1 MGRTGSVVY
10 IIAMTTYRTALLLSL
25 VAPMLSLSPSSHL
38 TTQDKDRLTSV
49 FTSSL
54 SGDTASLHY
63 SLLGLQLLGEAVPNS
78 ADLCSSLSPLSNDV
92 NVETLFHA
100 TGAAAALGCPL
111 SLGPEAAA
119 AVSAS
124 LGEGATTASLF
135 FASKTQTSVG
145 INLDAAA
152 VKKGLTAALKKDDTL
167 LSLGL
172 AFHTSAMLDGDL
184 TKFFDRIED
193 AVVQAD
199 EVDGKML
206 QFEGGL
212 SVTSVVLTGAAKLA
226 IKAKKLL
233 PVTGEQA
240 VKFGNYLMSRKSVQ
254 QAKGAFHLLE
264 AVTTMAS
271 NPQHIPV
278 VIALASPVSVSA
290 ENPHVV
296 VSVTDLAGGSPG
308 DFALVLDTA
317 TRQEDGAVVAA
328 RQSLTHM
335 VTTTKHTVDL
345 MAANPPAGFYEL
357 ALTATPVKADARFV
371 GNTGVTL
378 TVKVLTTIT
387 VDNAELKVVDAEQ
400 TTTGKTIKLEYPGL
414 ETEKISVDYKE
425 RILVNFNVLD
435 SLTNKAMLIHQAF
448 IKLTHKESSA
458 EIIYVA
464 EAANSKLY
472 MFDLDLGQ
480 AAQDFNSKSGLYS
493 VSVILGDAVITNP
506 TSWHAADIEINF
518 PEDGSS
524 KETGLY
530 SAKPEIRHLS
540 REPEPRPS
548 AIVSNA
554 FTLLCLSPILIMLA
568 LWLKL
573 GVNCSNF
580 PTSLAAV
587 GFHVGLAS
595 IFLLYTYFWLELNM
609 FQTMKY
615 LTVLGVITFLC
626 GNSLLASIAKKTKT
640 A

>member
-1 MGRTGSVVY
+1 MSSCRL
-10 IIAMTTYRTALLLSL
+10 ALLLSL
-25 VAPMLSLSPSSHL
+25 VVTPLLSLSPSSHL
-38 TTQDKDRLTSV
+38 TPQDKTRISTV
-49 FTSSL
+49 FSSSL

-63 SLLGLQLLGEAVPNS
+63 SLLGLTLLAEDIADKASICATLS
-78 ADLCSSLSPLSNDV
+78 ALSGDT
-92 NVETLFHA
+92 NVETLYHA
-100 TGAAAALGCPL
+100 SGAAAALGCPIT
-111 SLGPEAAA
+111 LGSDAAA
-119 AVSAS
+119 AVASS

-135 FASKTQTSVG
+135 FAAKTQASVG
-145 INLDAAA
+145 AKLDSAA

-172 AFHTSAMLDGDL
+172 AFHTAAMLDGDL

-254 QAKGAFHLLE
+254 QPKGAFHLLE
-264 AVTTMAS
+264 AVVTMAN
-271 NPQHIPV
+271 NPQHIPL

-308 DFALVLDTA
+308 DFSLVLDTA

-328 RQSLTHM
+328 KQSLTHM

-530 SAKPEIRHLS
+530 SAKPEIRHLF

-580 PTSLAAV
+580 PASLAAV

-595 IFLLYTYFWLELNM
+595 IFLLYTYFWLQLNM

>member
-1 MGRTGSVVY
+1 MSSCRL
-10 IIAMTTYRTALLLSL
+10 ALLLSL
-25 VAPMLSLSPSSHL
+25 VVTPLLSLSPSSHL
-38 TTQDKDRLTSV
+38 TPQDKARISTV
-49 FTSSL
+49 FSSSL

-63 SLLGLQLLGEAVPNS
+63 SLLGLTLLAEDIADKASICATLS
-78 ADLCSSLSPLSNDV
+78 ALSGDT
-92 NVETLFHA
+92 NVETLYHA
-100 TGAAAALGCPL
+100 SGAAAALGCPIT
-111 SLGPEAAA
+111 LGADAAA
-119 AVSAS
+119 AVASS

-135 FASKTQTSVG
+135 FAAKTQASVG
-145 INLDAAA
+145 AKLDSAA

-172 AFHTSAMLDGDL
+172 AFHTAAMLDGDL

-254 QAKGAFHLLE
+254 QPKGAFHLLE
-264 AVTTMAS
+264 AVVTMAN

-308 DFALVLDTA
+308 DFSLVLDTA

-328 RQSLTHM
+328 KQSLTHM
-335 VTTTKHTVDL
+335 FTTTKHTVDL

-435 SLTNKAMLIHQAF
+435 SLTSKAMLIHQAF

-518 PEDGSS
+518 PEDGLS

-530 SAKPEIRHLS
+530 SAKPEIRHLF

-580 PTSLAAV
+580 PASLAAV

>member
-1 MGRTGSVVY
+1 MVTFRP
-10 IIAMTTYRTALLLSL
+10 ALLLTL
-25 VAPMLSLSPSSHL
+25 VTPLLSLSPSSHL
-38 TTQDKDRLTSV
+38 TSQDKARITSV

-63 SLLGLQLLGEAVPNS
+63 SLLGLQLLGEEVPDKAS
-78 ADLCSSLSPLSNDV
+78 LCSSLSALANDA

-100 TGAAAALGCPL
+100 TGAGSALGCPL
-111 SLGPEAAA
+111 TLGAEAKA
-119 AVSAS
+119 AVASS

-135 FASKTQTSVG
+135 FGARTVASVG
-145 INLDAAA
+145 EALDSGKI
-152 VKKGLTAALKKDDTL
+152 KKGLTAALKKDDTL

-172 AFHTSAMLDGDL
+172 AFHTAAMLEGDL
-184 TKFFDRIED
+184 AKFFDRIED

-226 IKAKKLL
+226 VKAKKLL

-254 QAKGAFHLLE
+254 QPKGAFHLLE
-264 AVTTMAS
+264 AVMTMS
-271 NPQHIPV
+271 NNPQHIPL

-308 DFALVLDTA
+308 EFSLVLDTA

-328 RQSLTHM
+328 KQPLVHM

-357 ALTATPVKADARFV
+357 VLTATPVKADTRFV

-378 TVKVLTTIT
+378 TVKVLTTIS
-387 VDNAELKVVDAEQ
+387 VDNAELKVLDAEQ
-400 TTTGKTIKLEYPGL
+400 TTTGKTIKLTYPSL

-425 RILVNFNVLD
+425 RILLNFNVLD
-435 SLTNKAMLIHQAF
+435 SVTKKAMLIHQAF
-448 IKLTHKESSA
+448 IKLTHIETAA

-480 AAQDFNSKSGLYS
+480 AAQDFNSKSGAYS

-506 TSWHAADIEINF
+506 TSWHAANIHINF
-518 PEDGSS
+518 PEDSS
-524 KETGLY
+524 PKEAGLY
-530 SAKPEIRHLS
+530 SAKPEIRHLF

-548 AIVSNA
+548 AVVSNA

-568 LWLKL
+568 LWFKL

-580 PTSLAAV
+580 PFSLAAV
-587 GFHVGLAS
+587 GFHLGLAS

-609 FQTMKY
+609 FQTVKY

-626 GNSLLASIAKKTKT
+626 GNSLLASIAKKTKSV
-640 A
+640 

>member
-1 MGRTGSVVY
+1 MMYSCY
-10 IIAMTTYRTALLLSL
+10 TALLLSL
-25 VAPMLSLSPSSHL
+25 VVTPLLSISPTSHL
-38 TTQDKDRLTSV
+38 TTQDKARIASV

-63 SLLGLQLLGEAVPNS
+63 SLLGLQLLGEKVEDVS
-78 ADLCSSLSPLSNDV
+78 SICSTVSGLANDG
-92 NVETLFHA
+92 NVETLYHA
-100 TGAAAALGCPL
+100 SGIGAALGCPL
-111 SLGPEAAA
+111 TLGTEAAQAVESSLGD
-119 AVSAS
+119 
-124 LGEGATTASLF
+124 GATTASLF
-135 FASKTQTSVG
+135 FAAKTQASVG
-145 INLDAAA
+145 ARLDSAA

-172 AFHTSAMLDGDL
+172 AFHTASMLDGDL
-184 TKFFDRIED
+184 AKFFDRIED

-212 SVTSVVLTGAAKLA
+212 SVTSVVLTGAARLA
-226 IKAKKLL
+226 VKAKKML

-254 QAKGAFHLLE
+254 QPKGSFHLLE
-264 AVTTMAS
+264 AVMTMAN
-271 NPQHIPV
+271 NPQHIPL

-308 DFALVLDTA
+308 DFSVVLDTA

-328 RQSLTHM
+328 KQSLTHM
-335 VTTTKHTVDL
+335 VTTTKHTMDL

-357 ALTATPVKADARFV
+357 SLTATPVKADARFV

-387 VDNAELKVVDAEQ
+387 VDNAELKMVDAEQ
-400 TTTGKTIKLEYPGL
+400 STTGKTVQLTYPNK
-414 ETEKISVDYKE
+414 ENEKISIDYKE
-425 RILVNFNVLD
+425 RILINFNVLD
-435 SLTNKAMLIHQAF
+435 SVSKKAMLIHQAF
-448 IKLTHKESSA
+448 IKLTHLETST

-464 EAANSKLY
+464 EAANTKLY

-480 AAQDFNSKSGLYS
+480 ASQDFNSKSGAYS
-493 VSVILGDAVITNP
+493 VSIILGDAVITNP
-506 TSWHAADIEINF
+506 TSWHVADVNINF
-518 PEDGSS
+518 PADSS
-524 KETGLY
+524 AKEPGLY
-530 SAKPEIRHLS
+530 SAKPEIRHLF

-548 AIVSNA
+548 TIVSNA

-568 LWLKL
+568 FWLKL

-580 PTSLAAV
+580 PFSLTAI

-626 GNSLLASIAKKTKT
+626 GNSLLASIAKRTKT

>member
-1 MGRTGSVVY
+1 MSSCRL
-10 IIAMTTYRTALLLSL
+10 ALLLSL
-25 VAPMLSLSPSSHL
+25 VVTPLLSLSPSSHL
-38 TTQDKDRLTSV
+38 TPQDKVRISTV
-49 FTSSL
+49 FSSSL

-63 SLLGLQLLGEAVPNS
+63 SLLGLTLLAEDIADKASICATLS
-78 ADLCSSLSPLSNDV
+78 ALSGDT
-92 NVETLFHA
+92 NVETLYHA
-100 TGAAAALGCPL
+100 SGAAAALGCPIT
-111 SLGPEAAA
+111 LGADAAA
-119 AVSAS
+119 AVASS

-135 FASKTQTSVG
+135 FAAKTQASVG
-145 INLDAAA
+145 AKLDSAA

-172 AFHTSAMLDGDL
+172 AFHTAAMLDGDL

-240 VKFGNYLMSRKSVQ
+240 IKFGNYLMSRKSVQ
-254 QAKGAFHLLE
+254 QPKGAFHLLE
-264 AVTTMAS
+264 AVVTMAN

-308 DFALVLDTA
+308 DFSLVLDTA

-328 RQSLTHM
+328 KQSLTHM

-387 VDNAELKVVDAEQ
+387 VDNAEVKVVDAEQ

-524 KETGLY
+524 KEAGLY
-530 SAKPEIRHLS
+530 SAKPEIRHLF

-580 PTSLAAV
+580 PASLAAV

>member
-1 MGRTGSVVY
+1 MMYSCY
-10 IIAMTTYRTALLLSL
+10 TALLLSL
-25 VAPMLSLSPSSHL
+25 VVTPLLSISPTSHL
-38 TTQDKDRLTSV
+38 TTQDKARIASV

-63 SLLGLQLLGEAVPNS
+63 SLLGLQLLGEKVEDVS
-78 ADLCSSLSPLSNDV
+78 SICSTVSGLANDG
-92 NVETLFHA
+92 NVETLYHA
-100 TGAAAALGCPL
+100 SGIGAALGCPL
-111 SLGPEAAA
+111 TLGTEAAQAVESSLGD
-119 AVSAS
+119 
-124 LGEGATTASLF
+124 GATTASLF
-135 FASKTQTSVG
+135 FAAKTQASVG
-145 INLDAAA
+145 ARLDSAA

-172 AFHTSAMLDGDL
+172 AFHTASMLDGDL
-184 TKFFDRIED
+184 AKFFDRIED

-212 SVTSVVLTGAAKLA
+212 SVTSVVLTGAARLA
-226 IKAKKLL
+226 VKAKKML

-254 QAKGAFHLLE
+254 QPKGAFHLLE
-264 AVTTMAS
+264 AVMTMAN
-271 NPQHIPV
+271 NPQHIPL

-308 DFALVLDTA
+308 DFSVVLDTA

-328 RQSLTHM
+328 KQSLTHM
-335 VTTTKHTVDL
+335 VTTTKHTMDL

-357 ALTATPVKADARFV
+357 SLTATPVKADARFV

-400 TTTGKTIKLEYPGL
+400 STTGKTVQLTYPNK
-414 ETEKISVDYKE
+414 ENEKISIDYKE
-425 RILVNFNVLD
+425 RILINFNVLD
-435 SLTNKAMLIHQAF
+435 SVSKKAMLIHQAF
-448 IKLTHKESSA
+448 IKLTHLETST

-464 EAANSKLY
+464 EAANTKLY

-480 AAQDFNSKSGLYS
+480 ASQDFNSKSGAYS
-493 VSVILGDAVITNP
+493 VSIILGDAVITNP
-506 TSWHAADIEINF
+506 TSWHVADVNINF
-518 PEDGSS
+518 PADTSA
-524 KETGLY
+524 KEPGLY
-530 SAKPEIRHLS
+530 SAKPEIRHLF

-548 AIVSNA
+548 TIVSNA

-568 LWLKL
+568 FWLKL

-580 PTSLAAV
+580 PFSLTAI

-626 GNSLLASIAKKTKT
+626 GNSLLASIAKRTKT

>member
-1 MGRTGSVVY
+1 MMYSCY
-10 IIAMTTYRTALLLSL
+10 TALLLSL
-25 VAPMLSLSPSSHL
+25 VVTPLLSISPTSHL
-38 TTQDKDRLTSV
+38 TTQDKARIGSV

-63 SLLGLQLLGEAVPNS
+63 SLLGLQLLGEKVEDAS
-78 ADLCSSLSPLSNDV
+78 SICSSVSELANDG
-92 NVETLFHA
+92 NVETLYHA
-100 TGAAAALGCPL
+100 SGIGAALGCPL
-111 SLGPEAAA
+111 TLGTEAAQAVESSLGD
-119 AVSAS
+119 
-124 LGEGATTASLF
+124 GATTASLF
-135 FASKTQTSVG
+135 FAAKTQASVG
-145 INLDAAA
+145 ARLDSAA

-172 AFHTSAMLDGDL
+172 AFHTASMLDGDL
-184 TKFFDRIED
+184 AKFFDRIED

-212 SVTSVVLTGAAKLA
+212 SVTSVVLTGAARLA
-226 IKAKKLL
+226 VKAKKML

-254 QAKGAFHLLE
+254 QPKGAFHLLE
-264 AVTTMAS
+264 AVMTMAN
-271 NPQHIPV
+271 NPQHIPL
-278 VIALASPVSVSA
+278 VIALASSVSVSA

-308 DFALVLDTA
+308 DFSVVLDTA

-328 RQSLTHM
+328 KQSLTHM

-357 ALTATPVKADARFV
+357 SLTATPVKADARYV

-400 TTTGKTIKLEYPGL
+400 STTGKTVKLTYPNT
-414 ETEKISVDYKE
+414 EKEKISIDYKE
-425 RILVNFNVLD
+425 RILINFNVLD
-435 SLTNKAMLIHQAF
+435 SVSEKAMLIHQAF
-448 IKLTHKESSA
+448 IKLTHLETSA

-464 EAANSKLY
+464 EAANTKLY

-480 AAQDFNSKSGLYS
+480 ASQDFNSKSGAYS
-493 VSVILGDAVITNP
+493 VSIILGDAVITNP
-506 TSWHAADIEINF
+506 TSWHVADVNINF
-518 PEDGSS
+518 PDDSS
-524 KETGLY
+524 AKEPGLY
-530 SAKPEIRHLS
+530 SAKPEIRHLF

-548 AIVSNA
+548 TIVSNA
-554 FTLLCLSPILIMLA
+554 FTLLCLSPVLIMLA
-568 LWLKL
+568 FWLKL

-580 PTSLAAV
+580 PFSLTAV
-587 GFHVGLAS
+587 GFHVGLAC

-626 GNSLLASIAKKTKT
+626 GNSLLASIAKRTKT

>member
-1 MGRTGSVVY
+1 
-10 IIAMTTYRTALLLSL
+10 MTTYRAFVFLSL
-25 VAPMLSLSPSSHL
+25 VAPLLSLSPSSHL
-38 TTQDKDRLTSV
+38 TPQDKARLNSV
-49 FTSSL
+49 FSSSL

-63 SLLGLQLLGEAVPNS
+63 SLLGLQLLGESTDS
-78 ADLCSSLSPLSNDV
+78 ASICSSLLPLSNDV

-119 AVSAS
+119 TVAAS

-135 FASKTQTSVG
+135 FAAKTQSSVG
-145 INLDAAA
+145 ATLDSAA
-152 VKKGLTAALKKDDTL
+152 VKKGLTAALRKDDTL

-172 AFHTSAMLDGDL
+172 AFHTAAMLDGDL

-233 PVTGEQA
+233 PVAGDQA
-240 VKFGNYLMSRKSVQ
+240 VKFANYLMSRKSVQ
-254 QAKGAFHLLE
+254 QPKGAFHLLE

-271 NPQHIPV
+271 NPQHIPL

-308 DFALVLDTA
+308 DFTLVLDTA
-317 TRQEDGAVVAA
+317 TRLEDGAVVAA
-328 RQSLTHM
+328 KHPLTHM
-335 VTTTKHTVDL
+335 VTTTKYTMDL
-345 MAANPPAGFYEL
+345 MTASPPAGFYEL
-357 ALTATPVKADARFV
+357 VLTASPVKADTRFV

-378 TVKVLTTIT
+378 TVKVLTTIS
-387 VDNAELKVVDAEQ
+387 VDNVELKVLDSDQ
-400 TTTGKTIKLEYPGL
+400 TTTGKTIKLKFPSL
-414 ETEKISVDYKE
+414 ETEKVSVDYKE
-425 RILVNFNVLD
+425 RIMLNFNVLD
-435 SLTNKAMLIHQAF
+435 AVTKKAMLIHQVF
-448 IKLTHKESSA
+448 VKLTHTESGA

-464 EAANSKLY
+464 EAAVSSKTY

-480 AAQDFNSKSGLYS
+480 AAQDFNSKSGDYS

-506 TSWHAADIEINF
+506 ISWHAANIDINF
-518 PEDGSS
+518 PESDSP
-524 KETGLY
+524 KEAGLY
-530 SAKPEIRHLS
+530 EAKPEIRHLF

-548 AIVSNA
+548 AVVSNA
-554 FTLLCLSPILIMLA
+554 FTLLCLSPILIMLV
-568 LWLKL
+568 LWARL

-580 PTSLAAV
+580 PVSLASV
-587 GFHVGLAS
+587 GFHLGLAS

-626 GNSLLASIAKKTKT
+626 GNSLLATIAKRSKSV
-640 A
+640 

>member
-38 TTQDKDRLTSV
+38 TTQDKARLTSV

-111 SLGPEAAA
+111 SLGPEATA

-145 INLDAAA
+145 IKLDAAA

-254 QAKGAFHLLE
+254 QPKGAFHLLE
-264 AVTTMAS
+264 AVVTMAN

-296 VSVTDLAGGSPG
+296 VSVTNLAGGSPG

-328 RQSLTHM
+328 KQSLTHM

-435 SLTNKAMLIHQAF
+435 SLTNKAMLVHQAF

-506 TSWHAADIEINF
+506 PSWHAADIEINF
-518 PEDGSS
+518 PEDGS
-524 KETGLY
+524 
-530 SAKPEIRHLS
+530 AKPEIRHLF

-580 PTSLAAV
+580 PASLAAV

-595 IFLLYTYFWLELNM
+595 IFLLYTY
-609 FQTMKY
+609 
-615 LTVLGVITFLC
+615 
-626 GNSLLASIAKKTKT
+626 
-640 A
+640 

>member
-1 MGRTGSVVY
+1 MYSC
-10 IIAMTTYRTALLLSL
+10 RTALLLSL
-25 VAPMLSLSPSSHL
+25 VVTPLLSISPTSHL
-38 TTQDKDRLTSV
+38 TTQDKARIASV

-63 SLLGLQLLGEAVPNS
+63 SLLGLQLLGEKVS
-78 ADLCSSLSPLSNDV
+78 DISSICSSVSGLANDG
-92 NVETLFHA
+92 NVETLYHA
-100 TGAAAALGCPL
+100 SGIGAALGCPL
-111 SLGPEAAA
+111 TLGTEAAQAVESSLGD
-119 AVSAS
+119 
-124 LGEGATTASLF
+124 GATTASLF
-135 FASKTQTSVG
+135 FAAKTQASVG
-145 INLDAAA
+145 AKLDSAA
-152 VKKGLTAALKKDDTL
+152 VKKGLIAALKKDDTL

-172 AFHTSAMLDGDL
+172 AFHTASMLDGDL
-184 TKFFDRIED
+184 AKFFDRIED

-212 SVTSVVLTGAAKLA
+212 SVTSVVLTGAARLA
-226 IKAKKLL
+226 VKAKKML

-254 QAKGAFHLLE
+254 QPKGAFHLLE
-264 AVTTMAS
+264 AVMTMAN
-271 NPQHIPV
+271 NPQHIPL

-296 VSVTDLAGGSPG
+296 VSVTDLAGGAPG
-308 DFALVLDTA
+308 DFSVVLDTA

-328 RQSLTHM
+328 KQSLTHM
-335 VTTTKHTVDL
+335 VTTTKHTMDL

-357 ALTATPVKADARFV
+357 SLTATPVKADARFV

-378 TVKVLTTIT
+378 TVKVLTTIS

-400 TTTGKTIKLEYPGL
+400 STTGKTVKLTYPNT
-414 ETEKISVDYKE
+414 ENEKISIDYKE
-425 RILVNFNVLD
+425 RILINFNVLD
-435 SLTNKAMLIHQAF
+435 SVSKKAMLIHQAF
-448 IKLTHKESSA
+448 IKLTHLETST

-464 EAANSKLY
+464 EAANTKLY

-480 AAQDFNSKSGLYS
+480 ASQDFNSKSGAYS
-493 VSVILGDAVITNP
+493 VSIILGDAVITNP
-506 TSWHAADIEINF
+506 TSWHVADVNINF
-518 PEDGSS
+518 PADSS
-524 KETGLY
+524 AKEPGLY
-530 SAKPEIRHLS
+530 SAKPEIRHLF

-548 AIVSNA
+548 TIVSNT
-554 FTLLCLSPILIMLA
+554 FTLLCLSPVLIMLA
-568 LWLKL
+568 LWIKL

-580 PTSLAAV
+580 PFSLTAI

-626 GNSLLASIAKKTKT
+626 GNSLLASIAKRTKT

>member
-1 MGRTGSVVY
+1 
-10 IIAMTTYRTALLLSL
+10 MTTYRTALLLSL

-38 TTQDKDRLTSV
+38 TTQDKARLTSV

-111 SLGPEAAA
+111 SLGPEATA

-145 INLDAAA
+145 IKLDAAA

-233 PVTGEQA
+233 PVTGDQA
-240 VKFGNYLMSRKSVQ
+240 VKFANYLMSRKSVQ

-271 NPQHIPV
+271 NPQHIPL

-308 DFALVLDTA
+308 DFSLVLDTA

-328 RQSLTHM
+328 KQSLTHM
-335 VTTTKHTVDL
+335 VTTTKYTMDL

-357 ALTATPVKADARFV
+357 VLTANPVKADTRFV

-378 TVKVLTTIT
+378 TVKVLTTIS
-387 VDNAELKVVDAEQ
+387 VDNVELKVLDSEQ
-400 TTTGKTIKLEYPGL
+400 TTTGKTIKLKFPSL
-414 ETEKISVDYKE
+414 ESSKVSVDYKE
-425 RILVNFNVLD
+425 RIVLSFNILD
-435 SLTNKAMLIHQAF
+435 AATKKAMLVHQAF
-448 IKLTHKESSA
+448 VKMTHTASGA

-464 EAANSKLY
+464 EPANSKMY
-472 MFDLDLGQ
+472 IFDLDLGQ
-480 AAQDFNSKSGLYS
+480 AAQDFNSKSGTYS
-493 VSVILGDAVITNP
+493 FSVILGDAVITNP
-506 TSWHAADIEINF
+506 TSWHAANIDINF
-518 PEDGSS
+518 PDSDNG
-524 KETGLY
+524 KEPGLY
-530 SAKPEIRHLS
+530 EAKPEIRHLF

-548 AIVSNA
+548 AVVSNA

-568 LWLKL
+568 LWAKL

-580 PTSLAAV
+580 PVSLASV
-587 GFHVGLAS
+587 GFHLGLAS

-609 FQTMKY
+609 FQTVKY

-626 GNSLLASIAKKTKT
+626 GNSLLATIAKRNKSV
-640 A
+640 

>member
-1 MGRTGSVVY
+1 MYSC
-10 IIAMTTYRTALLLSL
+10 RTALLLSL
-25 VAPMLSLSPSSHL
+25 VVTPLLSISPTSHL
-38 TTQDKDRLTSV
+38 TTQDKARIASV

-63 SLLGLQLLGEAVPNS
+63 SLLGLQLLGEKVS
-78 ADLCSSLSPLSNDV
+78 DISSICSSVSGLANDG
-92 NVETLFHA
+92 NVETLYHA
-100 TGAAAALGCPL
+100 SGIGAALGCPL
-111 SLGPEAAA
+111 TLGTEAAQAVESSLGD
-119 AVSAS
+119 
-124 LGEGATTASLF
+124 GATTASLF
-135 FASKTQTSVG
+135 FAAKTQASVG
-145 INLDAAA
+145 AKLDSAA
-152 VKKGLTAALKKDDTL
+152 VKKGLIAALKKDDTL

-172 AFHTSAMLDGDL
+172 AFHTASMLDGDL
-184 TKFFDRIED
+184 AKFFDRIED

-212 SVTSVVLTGAAKLA
+212 SVTSVVLTGAARLA
-226 IKAKKLL
+226 VKAKKML

-254 QAKGAFHLLE
+254 QPKGAFHLLE
-264 AVTTMAS
+264 AVMTMAN
-271 NPQHIPV
+271 NPQHIPL

-308 DFALVLDTA
+308 DFSVVLDTA

-328 RQSLTHM
+328 KQSLTHM
-335 VTTTKHTVDL
+335 VTTTKHTMDL

-357 ALTATPVKADARFV
+357 SLTATPVKADARFV

-378 TVKVLTTIT
+378 TVKVLTTIS

-400 TTTGKTIKLEYPGL
+400 STTGKTVKLTYPNT
-414 ETEKISVDYKE
+414 ENEKISIDYKE
-425 RILVNFNVLD
+425 RILINFNVLD
-435 SLTNKAMLIHQAF
+435 SVSKKAMLIHQAF
-448 IKLTHKESSA
+448 IKLTHLETST

-464 EAANSKLY
+464 EAANTKLY

-480 AAQDFNSKSGLYS
+480 ASQDFNSKSGAYS
-493 VSVILGDAVITNP
+493 VSIILGDAVITNP
-506 TSWHAADIEINF
+506 TSWHVADVNINF
-518 PEDGSS
+518 PADSS
-524 KETGLY
+524 AKEPGLY
-530 SAKPEIRHLS
+530 SAKPEIRHLF

-548 AIVSNA
+548 TIVSNT
-554 FTLLCLSPILIMLA
+554 FTLLCLSPVLIMLA
-568 LWLKL
+568 LWIKL

-580 PTSLAAV
+580 PFSLTAI

-626 GNSLLASIAKKTKT
+626 GNSLLASIAKRTKT

>member
-1 MGRTGSVVY
+1 MGRS
-10 IIAMTTYRTALLLSL
+10 MSSCRLALLLSL
-25 VAPMLSLSPSSHL
+25 VVTPLLSLSPSSHL
-38 TTQDKDRLTSV
+38 TPQDKVRISTV
-49 FTSSL
+49 FSSSL

-63 SLLGLQLLGEAVPNS
+63 SLLGLTLLAEDIAGKASICATLS
-78 ADLCSSLSPLSNDV
+78 ALSGDT
-92 NVETLFHA
+92 NVETLYHA
-100 TGAAAALGCPL
+100 SGAAAALGCPIT
-111 SLGPEAAA
+111 LGADAAA
-119 AVSAS
+119 AVASS

-135 FASKTQTSVG
+135 FAAKTQASVG
-145 INLDAAA
+145 AKLDSTA

-172 AFHTSAMLDGDL
+172 AFHTAAMLDGDL

-254 QAKGAFHLLE
+254 QPKGAFHLLE
-264 AVTTMAS
+264 AVVTMAN

-290 ENPHVV
+290 ENPHVA

-308 DFALVLDTA
+308 DFSLVLDTA

-328 RQSLTHM
+328 KQSLTHM
-335 VTTTKHTVDL
+335 VTTPKH
-345 MAANPPAGFYEL
+345 
-357 ALTATPVKADARFV
+357 
-371 GNTGVTL
+371 
-378 TVKVLTTIT
+378 T

-435 SLTNKAMLIHQAF
+435 SHTNKAMLIHQAF

-530 SAKPEIRHLS
+530 SAKPEIRHLF

-580 PTSLAAV
+580 PASLAAV